1 MKIKK
6 ISVAS
11 FGNIKDRNFFLSD
24 GLNVIYGNNES
35 GKSTLFAFIRYMLYS
50 FHGRKTSSSLTQE
63 EKYMPWDNTSA
74 CGSMDFE
81 TMGQTYTVSRSAGI
95 KKEGK
100 VINSVTGESSF
111 DGSPLGEQIYSLNES
126 AFLRTYFLSSL
137 SGSFTCDRGDDIL
150 KRLSN
155 LSGNCDENFS
165 HDEIGTKINSDIK
178 RTTKDID
185 EKIAEISVLKERLN
199 LLDELSEKKDTLT
212 EKLGN
217 INLVKEQ
224 NTDDTEKP
232 QKKENNDKLKEKYE
246 TSKSNQLQ
254 RILIFAVLL
263 VCTTILFVANAV
275 PFEVVFCGYG
285 LSLLSLLFVVIG
297 AIRNS
302 GLKKR
307 ILRSEKYARD
317 YKIDVKDADFST
329 DDEKSRILKELGAV
343 ESKIDE
349 EYSYDDICSEINC
362 LEQDKSELENKLKV
376 FYKARDILDVSYNQ
390 MKNVFAPELNKRA
403 SEIFAGLTGNKY
415 DDVIVTDSFEI
426 KIKEAYEYKSSLYYS
441 RATLELMYISLRL
454 ALCDILE
461 KEEKHTIFLDDC
473 FSALDDERV
482 KIALKFLA
490 DYSSGER
497 QVVFTTCHGRELE
510 ILSATEGVNVINL

>member
-6 ISVAS
+6 MSVAS
-11 FGNIKDRNFFLSD
+11 FGNIKDRSFFLSD

-50 FHGRKTSSSLTQE
+50 FHGRRTSTSLTQE
-63 EKYMPWDNTSA
+63 EKYMPWDNTSVY
-74 CGSMDFE
+74 GSMDFE
-81 TMGQTYTVSRSAGI
+81 TLGSNYTVSRSAGI

-100 VINSVTGESSF
+100 VINTVTGESAF
-111 DGSPLGEQIYSLNES
+111 DGAPLGEQIYSLNES
-126 AFLRTYFLSSL
+126 AFLRTYFLSAV

-155 LSGNCDENFS
+155 LSGSCDEDFS
-165 HDEIGTKINSDIK
+165 HDEIGSKINSDIK
-178 RTTKDID
+178 RTTKDIE
-185 EKIAEISVLKERLN
+185 EKISEISELKQRLN
-199 LLDELSEKKDTLT
+199 VLDELSEKKDTLT
-212 EKLGN
+212 EKLGD
-217 INLVKEQ
+217 INLSNDHTSEEKEKSHK
-224 NTDDTEKP
+224 N
-232 QKKENNDKLKEKYE
+232 ENYDKLKEKYE
-246 TSKSNQLQ
+246 TSKGNQLQ

-275 PFEVVFCGYG
+275 PFEIVFAGYG
-285 LSLLSLLFVVIG
+285 LSALSLLFVVIG

-302 GLKKR
+302 RLKKR
-307 ILRSEKYARD
+307 ILRSERYVRD
-317 YKIDVKDADFST
+317 YNIDIRYADFSA

-349 EYSYDDICSEINC
+349 EYSYDDICSEIDC
-362 LEQDKSELENKLKV
+362 LEQEKTELENKLKV
-376 FYKARDILDVSYNQ
+376 FYKAKDILDVSYDQ

-403 SEIFAGLTGNKY
+403 SEIFSGLTGNKY
-415 DDVIVTDSFEI
+415 DDVIVTDSFDI

-461 KEEKHTIFLDDC
+461 KGEKHTVFLDDC
-473 FSALDDERV
+473 FASLDDERV
-482 KIALKFLA
+482 KIALKFLV
-490 DYSSGER
+490 DYSAKGR
-497 QVVFTTCHGRELE
+497 QVIFSTCHGRELE
-510 ILSATEGVNVINL
+510 ILSETEGVNVINL

>member
-6 ISVAS
+6 MSVAS
-11 FGNIKDRNFFLSD
+11 FGNMKDRSFFLSD

-50 FHGRKTSSSLTQE
+50 FHGRRTSSSLTQE
-63 EKYMPWDNTSA
+63 EKYMPWDNTSVY
-74 CGSMDFE
+74 GSMDFE
-81 TMGQTYTVSRSAGI
+81 NYGENYTVSRTSGI

-100 VINSVTGESSF
+100 VINSVTGESAF
-111 DGSPLGEQIYSLNES
+111 DGAPLGEQIYSLNES
-126 AFLRTYFLSSL
+126 AFLRTYFLSAV

-155 LSGNCDENFS
+155 LSGSCDEDFS
-165 HDEIGTKINSDIK
+165 HDEIGSKINADIK
-178 RTTKDID
+178 RTTKDIE
-185 EKIAEISVLKERLN
+185 EKNLQISDLKQRLT

-217 INLVKEQ
+217 IHENRVQ
-224 NTDDTEKP
+224 NSQDEKKP
-232 QKKENNDKLKEKYE
+232 NENRDKLKEKYE
-246 TSKSNQLQ
+246 TSKANQLQ

-275 PFEVVFCGYG
+275 PFEIVFAGYG
-285 LSLLSLLFVVIG
+285 LSAFSLVFVIIG
-297 AIRNS
+297 SIRNTL
-302 GLKKR
+302 LKKR

-317 YKIDVKDADFST
+317 YNIDIKDSDFSS
-329 DDEKSRILKELGAV
+329 DDEKSKVLKELGAV

-349 EYSYDDICSEINC
+349 EYSYDDICSELNLI
-362 LEQDKSELENKLKV
+362 EQEKTDLENKLKV
-376 FYKARDILDVSYNQ
+376 FYKAKDILDISYDQ

-403 SEIFAGLTGNKY
+403 SEIFSGLTGNKY
-415 DDVIVTDSFEI
+415 DDVIVTDSFDI
-426 KIKEAYEYKSSLYYS
+426 KIKEAYEYKSALYYS

-461 KEEKHTIFLDDC
+461 KDEKHTVFLDDC
-473 FSALDDERV
+473 FASLDDERV
-482 KIALKFLA
+482 KIALNFLA
-490 DYSSGER
+490 DYSAKGR
-497 QVVFTTCHGRELE
+497 QVIFSTCHGRELE
-510 ILSATEGVNVINL
+510 ILSGTEGVNVINL